1 MFQKGNQY
9 GKGRAVGSKQKRPNR
24 KTLVSLLELIVSDL
38 HLNYSTLTTTDKI
51 RLLASFHRL
60 YLDDNEQAE
69 VVKVLHLNSNEIEQ
83 INKELDE

>member
-38 HLNYSTLTTTDKI
+38 HLNYSTLTATDKI
-51 RLLASFHRL
+51 RLLASFHKL
-60 YLDDNEQAE
+60 YLDDTEQDN
-69 VVKVLHLNSNEIEQ
+69 VIKLLHLDSNEINQ
-83 INKELDE
+83 INKEINE